1 MGIFGVFAKVNKM
14 NKEIEQNKDK
24 YKDDLFTVVITSSL
38 DDRKKSRAASIVK
51 TWLGGS
57 SSDIKELM
65 NGSVPIEVRKHLSYE
80 KAYKAIF
87 NLKDEDIDAE
97 LVNETAKG
105 SSAAVVA
112 EAYDVSEALEE
123 NAPAADDA
131 SQLAQAGPDEVQVE
145 KATGQQV
152 QAVLA
157 AAKAELEK
165 AQAEKAAAEQT
176 QAELAAAKAELEKVQ
191 AEKAAAQQAR
201 AELAAA
207 KAELEKVQAEKAATE
222 QAQAELAAAKA
233 ELEKAQAEKAAAQ
246 QARAELAA
254 AKAELEKVQAGKAA
268 AQQAQAELAAAKAE
282 LKAKTE
288 TLSPQEQIASLGDS
302 PNDYDFHKNYAT
314 SYAISYAISKDG
326 EKLVVFGNVKDRQF
340 KNGTFEK
347 VVILDGVRSI
357 GKSAFSKC
365 QELTEVIIAD
375 SVTEVKDWAFCFCN
389 ALEKVT
395 MPAGLKTVGRW
406 AFDELENVDLSRC
419 GKLKNVNLDVFS
431 NAKNILLPNV
441 VEKIIGTNCHIKKIN
456 LPPSFKKIDE
466 GALSCD
472 SIYCYSR
479 NIESPFKLITC
490 CKNLYLPQDTIK
502 SFIDQLEIE
511 EDVIKTIEYTDG
523 WNVEYDNGYSI
534 MSVRPIPEEKLY
546 VYDD

>member
-14 NKEIEQNKDK
+14 NKEIELNKDK
-24 YKDDLFTVVITSSL
+24 YKDDLFTVVITNSL

-97 LVNETAKG
+97 LVNETANG

-112 EAYDVSEALEE
+112 ELYDVSEALEE

-152 QAVLA
+152 QAV
-157 AAKAELEK
+157 
-165 AQAEKAAAEQT
+165 
-176 QAELAAAKAELEKVQ
+176 
-191 AEKAAAQQAR
+191 
-201 AELAAA
+201 
-207 KAELEKVQAEKAATE
+207 
-222 QAQAELAAAKA
+222 
-233 ELEKAQAEKAAAQ
+233 
-246 QARAELAA
+246 LAA

-340 KNGTFEK
+340 ENGTFEK

-395 MPAGLKTVGRW
+395 MPAGLKTIGLSSP
-406 AFDELENVDLSRC
+406 FGKLENVDLSRC
-419 GKLKNVNLDVFS
+419 GKLKNVNLNAFRC
-431 NAKNILLPNV
+431 AKNILLPYV
-441 VEKIIGTNCHIKKIN
+441 VEKIIGTNRHIKKIN

-479 NIESPFKLITC
+479 NVESPFNLITC
-490 CKNLYLPQDTIK
+490 CTDLYLPQDTIK
-502 SFIDQLEIE
+502 SFIDLLEIE
-511 EDVIKTIEYTDG
+511 DGVIAITEESYG
-523 WNVEYDNGYSI
+523 WRVSYRDTYFGRSAAI
-534 MSVRPIPEEKLY
+534 RPIPEEKLY